1 MILSYFREKIK
12 HLHNFFKKT
21 RIFLLTKEKK
31 RDIIITQR
39 MLTPLTFVSDIR
51 SQGVKHSRGAHII
64 MAEEQTKLEKARS
77 IIDEVDRKMA
87 ELFARRMEAVKL
99 VAEHK
104 SERGLP
110 IFDEKREEQ
119 VIRKNSAFL
128 LSESEAV
135 RTAYLDFL
143 GCTMSVSKKYQEYL
157 LSGMRIAYCGT
168 KGAFA
173 HIASGRLFPSAKTIG
188 YPDFASAYNAV
199 ASGDCHAAV
208 LPFENSS
215 AGEVGQ
221 VTDILFS
228 GPLYVTGAYD
238 LSVSHDLL
246 VVPGTSLEDITDVV
260 SHPQALTQCDPYIRS
275 RGWTRHEYA
284 NTAKAAEFV
293 ANNGDKTIA
302 AIGSREAG
310 EIFGLETLESG
321 INEANNNT
329 TRFVTVSKVKNVIS
343 SGREMD
349 SRFIMT
355 FTVKNEAGALAKAIE
370 IIGKH
375 GYNMQSIRSRPM
387 KELLWQYYF
396 LVECEG
402 SIDSE
407 NGNAML
413 AELSGWCDLL
423 KVIGSYHKQ

>member
-1 MILSYFREKIK
+1 MDQ
-12 HLHNFFKKT
+12 T
-21 RIFLLTKEKK
+21 
-31 RDIIITQR
+31 
-39 MLTPLTFVSDIR
+39 
-51 SQGVKHSRGAHII
+51 
-64 MAEEQTKLEKARS
+64 QTKLERARN
-77 IIDEVDRKMA
+77 IIDDVDRKMA
-87 ELFARRMEAVKL
+87 ELFALRMEAVKL

-104 SERGLP
+104 AERGLP

-128 LSESEAV
+128 SSETEAV
-135 RTAYLDFL
+135 RSAYLDFVKN
-143 GCTMSVSKKYQEYL
+143 TMGISKKYQEYL

-168 KGAFA
+168 VGAFA
-173 HIASGRLFPSAKTIG
+173 QIASSKIFPSAECVG
-188 YPDFASAYNAV
+188 YPSFNDAYESV
-199 ASGDCHAAV
+199 VSGECHAAV

-221 VTDILFS
+221 VADILFS
-228 GPLYVTGAYD
+228 GSLYVTGAHD

-246 VVPGTSLEDITDVV
+246 VIPGTKAEDITDVV
-260 SHPQALTQCDPYIRS
+260 SHPQALAQCDPYIRKH
-275 RGWTRHEYA
+275 GWERHEYA

-293 ANNGDKTIA
+293 SKNGDKKTA

-310 EIFGLETLESG
+310 ELFGLETLDSG

-329 TRFVTVSKVKNVIS
+329 TRFVTVSKVKNTIAA
-343 SGREMD
+343 GRDMD
-349 SRFIMT
+349 ARFILT
-355 FTVKNEAGALAKAIE
+355 FTVKNEAGSLAKAIE

-402 SIDSE
+402 RIDSD
-407 NGNAML
+407 NGNAMIS
-413 AELSGWCDLL
+413 ELSGWCDLL
-423 KVIGSYHKQ
+423 KVIGSYLKY

>member
-1 MILSYFREKIK
+1 
-12 HLHNFFKKT
+12 
-21 RIFLLTKEKK
+21 
-31 RDIIITQR
+31 
-39 MLTPLTFVSDIR
+39 MLFVST
-51 SQGVKHSRGAHII
+51 VII
-64 MAEEQTKLEKARS
+64 MAETQTKLETARE
-77 IIDEVDRKMA
+77 IIDSVDRKMA

-104 SERGLP
+104 AERGLP

-128 LSESEAV
+128 ASESEAV

-143 GCTMSVSKKYQEYL
+143 RDTMGISKKYQEYL
-157 LSGMRIAYCGT
+157 LSGMKIAYCGT
-168 KGAFA
+168 AGAFA
-173 HIASGRLFPSAKTIG
+173 QIASSKIFPSAECIG
-188 YPDFASAYNAV
+188 YQSFNEAYDAV
-199 ASGDCHAAV
+199 ASGECHAAV

-221 VTDILFS
+221 VADILFS
-228 GPLYVTGAYD
+228 GSLYVTGAYD

-246 VVPGTSLEDITDVV
+246 VIPGTTIDEITDVV
-260 SHPQALTQCDPYIRS
+260 SHPQALAQCDPYIRKH
-275 RGWTRHEYA
+275 GWTRHEYA
-284 NTAKAAEFV
+284 NTAKAAELV
-293 ANNGDKTIA
+293 SKNGDKKTA

-310 EIFGLETLESG
+310 ELFGLETLDSG

-329 TRFVTVSKVKNVIS
+329 TRFVTVSKVKNTITA
-343 SGREMD
+343 GRDMD
-349 SRFIMT
+349 ARFILS
-355 FTVKNEAGALAKAIE
+355 FTVKNEAGSLAKAIE

-402 SIDSE
+402 RIDGD
-407 NGNAML
+407 NGSTML
-413 AELSGWCDLL
+413 SELSGWCDLL
-423 KVIGSYHKQ
+423 KVIGSYLKY